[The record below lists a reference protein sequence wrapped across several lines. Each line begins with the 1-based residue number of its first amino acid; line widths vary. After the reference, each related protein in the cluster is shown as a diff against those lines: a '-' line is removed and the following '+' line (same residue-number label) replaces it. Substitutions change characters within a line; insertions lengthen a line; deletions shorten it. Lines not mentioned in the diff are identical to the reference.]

1 MIDFNKSIKGGDA
14 LSEYGYAG
22 KILKIDLTS
31 RNITKLDTSAYSA
44 RFLGG
49 RGIAEKIYWDGNPPH
64 AKAFDPQN
72 QLIMVSGPVAGFT
85 RFAGSRVQ
93 ICGKSP
99 LNDPESFSY
108 ASLGGSWGSW
118 LKYAGYDG
126 LVITGKAEHPVY
138 LYLDSEGR
146 VEIRDAAHLW
156 GKLTHDTQDMLQAEL
171 GNEVKTL
178 EIGPAAENRVYY
190 ATGLSTQ
197 NSTFGGG
204 LAGVMGSKNL
214 KAIAVEVKEK
224 KNPLAAN
231 PERLQN
237 LAKEVLDIYARN
249 WEDGRQKTLTGKVS
263 ACFGCVRGCSR
274 RSYEAENGR
283 KFRSYCQSTMVY
295 LKFALKYSSSEGLE
309 VSRMATRLCDKYG
322 LDSMIMQPLIEWLY
336 LCYEQGILSENETG
350 LPLSKIGSAGFFETL
365 VRMISYREGFGDIL
379 ANGTIR
385 AAEYVGKGSQK
396 LLSKAGVAT
405 RTSEKSD
412 YDARLIIPNALIY
425 ATEPKKSILLL
436 HAIAQPLRRWVN
448 WHNKLDGSYLSSE
461 VYQDIAEKYWGG
473 KQAVNFCTYE
483 GKAQAARMIQDYGYV
498 KECLILCDATWPIY
512 QVSSVDDSVVCGTLE
527 SRIASAITGRDMD
540 EKELLKIGERVFNL
554 QRAIMLREGWGGR
567 KGDRLLDYL
576 HEEPLE
582 SVYWSADCLV
592 PDKNGEVV
600 SRKGSVVDR
609 NEFENLKSEYYTLRG
624 WDVESG
630 TPSRSKLA
638 DLDLNDIANEMSGL
652 KK

>member
-1 MIDFNKSIKGGDA
+1 

-22 KILKIDLTS
+22 EILKIDLTS
-31 RNITKLDTSAYSA
+31 RTITRIATSKYTA

-49 RGIAEKIYWDGNPPH
+49 RGIAAKIYWDENPPQ
-64 AKAFDPQN
+64 AGAFDPQN
-72 QLIMVSGPVAGFT
+72 RLIFMSGPVAGFT
-85 RFAGSRVQ
+85 RFAGSRVE

-99 LNDPESFSY
+99 LNNPESFSY

-118 LKYAGYDG
+118 LKFAGYDG
-126 LVITGKAEHPVY
+126 LVVTGKAERPVY
-138 LYLDSEGR
+138 IYLNSEGK

-156 GKLTHDTQDMLQAEL
+156 GKITHDTQDALLAEL

-190 ATGLSTQ
+190 ALGLASQ

-204 LAGVMGSKNL
+204 LAAVMGSKNL
-214 KAIAVEVKEK
+214 KAIAIDVKEK
-224 KNPLAAN
+224 IVPVAAN
-231 PERLQN
+231 PEQLQN
-237 LAKEVLDIYARN
+237 LAKQVLDIYSRN
-249 WEDGRQKTLTGKVS
+249 WEDGRQKTLTGKIS

-295 LKFALKYSSSEGLE
+295 LGHALKYSQTEGIE
-309 VSRMATRLCDKYG
+309 VSRLATRLCDKYG
-322 LDSMIMQPLIEWLY
+322 LDSMVMQPLIDWLN
-336 LCYEQGILSENETG
+336 LCYQQGILSESETG
-350 LPLSKIGSAGFFETL
+350 LPLSKIGSAEFFETL
-365 VRMISYREGFGDIL
+365 VNKISYREGFGDIL
-379 ANGTIR
+379 ARGTIR

-405 RTSEKSD
+405 RTSEKGD
-412 YDARLIIPNALIY
+412 YDPRLILANALIY
-425 ATEPKKSILLL
+425 ATEPKKSILML

-448 WHNKLDGSYLSSE
+448 WHNKLEGSFLSSE
-461 VYQDIAEKYWGG
+461 IYQDIAGKYWGG
-473 KQAVNFCTYE
+473 KQAVDFCTTE
-483 GKAQAARMIQDYGYV
+483 GKALAAKKIQDYGCV
-498 KECLILCDATWPIY
+498 KESLVICDATWPIY
-512 QVSSVDDSVVCGTLE
+512 QVLDVDNSIVCSTLE
-527 SRIASAITGRDMD
+527 SRIVSAITGRQID

-567 KGDRLLDYL
+567 QGDFLLDYF

-592 PDKNGEVV
+592 PDKDGKVV
-600 SRKGSVVDR
+600 SRKGAVVDR
-609 NEFENLKSEYYTLRG
+609 NDFEKMKSEYYLLRG

-630 TPSRSKLA
+630 SPTRSKMA
-638 DLDLNDIANEMSGL
+638 ELDLSDIADEMFRL
-652 KK
+652 KDRK